1 MDVEEDLLIVD
12 EVGVSSQQAG
22 REQTSARPV
31 FSDPERVYCRVADP
45 GQERL
50 RRSEGSGEDTPEFL
64 TGQPDII
71 PELVKL
77 ADELFDQR
85 PDLFAVGNQPSMDL
99 FAGLDERP
107 TENDQQLTETQSSTT
122 ATTKRKRKKPTRWG
136 PELEIWMVEVPESG
150 EDL

>member
-50 RRSEGSGEDTPEFL
+50 RRSEGSGGYSYADAVRDRVVRNSNVARRKSTYRRKILYVFQNVILWICRTRVEPIPTKNL
-64 TGQPDII
+64 LII
-71 PELVKL
+71 WPLFHSL
-77 ADELFDQR
+77 AR
-85 PDLFAVGNQPSMDL
+85 
-99 FAGLDERP
+99 R
-107 TENDQQLTETQSSTT
+107 
-122 ATTKRKRKKPTRWG
+122 
-136 PELEIWMVEVPESG
+136 
-150 EDL
+150 

>member
-50 RRSEGSGEDTPEFL
+50 RRSEGSGGYSYADAVRDRVVRNSNVARRKSTNIMKKNVITTSDATSQI
-64 TGQPDII
+64 TGYITQQQHIKRHLPDDGIKVDYI
-71 PELVKL
+71 FIHVRNK
-77 ADELFDQR
+77 
-85 PDLFAVGNQPSMDL
+85 S
-99 FAGLDERP
+99 
-107 TENDQQLTETQSSTT
+107 
-122 ATTKRKRKKPTRWG
+122 
-136 PELEIWMVEVPESG
+136 I
-150 EDL
+150 

>member
-50 RRSEGSGEDTPEFL
+50 RRSEGSGGYSYADAVRDRVQQRAS
-64 TGQPDII
+64 QPDVLKIA
-71 PELVKL
+71 PCKT
-77 ADELFDQR
+77 FHH
-85 PDLFAVGNQPSMDL
+85 P
-99 FAGLDERP
+99 
-107 TENDQQLTETQSSTT
+107 QLTNC
-122 ATTKRKRKKPTRWG
+122 
-136 PELEIWMVEVPESG
+136 VDVVD
-150 EDL
+150 ED

>member
-50 RRSEGSGEDTPEFL
+50 RRSEGSGGYSYADAVRDRVQKESEKVTTTKPSTFTD
-64 TGQPDII
+64 GQTQLRQEGIVAGFQRSD
-71 PELVKL
+71 KWS
-77 ADELFDQR
+77 ADN
-85 PDLFAVGNQPSMDL
+85 P
-99 FAGLDERP
+99 
-107 TENDQQLTETQSSTT
+107 QSKAITT
-122 ATTKRKRKKPTRWG
+122 ALIRMIAIDMQP
-136 PELEIWMVEVPESG
+136 LSIV
-150 EDL
+150 